1 MAGMHICYNCMRE
14 YDDPLTVCPHCGYES
29 GHVNTGDGRLKPG
42 TLLSGRYLTGN
53 VFYITKNSFSYIA
66 LDGSLNKKV
75 AVTEYFPSEML
86 RRTDGRKKTECTGDE
101 NVLAQNIE
109 RVVSRAA
116 ALREFNYYDSVT
128 DIYDVFEE
136 NGTAYT
142 VTEFPDGITLDD
154 AVKSGKTFGYAE
166 TVSTLMPLLRALSG
180 LHSAGHFHGNINPER
195 LMLCKNGKLKLFDF
209 GTGFFDKDELLPG
222 FAPAEQYGSDE
233 PAGAAADIYSVCA
246 VMYYMLTGNVPS
258 DSRLRNTPYDN
269 FVPLCGIADIPPYA
283 EDALM
288 KGMSVSPEDRPESI
302 SELTSA
308 LTDGSEEYTEN
319 SSPEAFVPEGA
330 KAPLPGNKKVMTAA
344 IAIACAGLLI
354 IAVAAILIIPKI
366 RKSADPESTSL
377 TTVTETERVTGA
389 ENIMLPSEIRQKFSE
404 YFDSDEFEEK
414 YPGALAVKRRNIDLY
429 PEDKAVP
436 GGVTSF
442 DSARSTTHFFDLD
455 GDGNDECILVLDT
468 SGVQRY
474 VEIYVFDIDKEGN
487 IINTGEIGYE
497 SGRDEE
503 IYLCTAKGNQ
513 STSYY
518 FLRYTE
524 HSSASRENP
533 LSFEI
538 LCCDTEKMFC
548 AASGGAYL
556 PSRSERT
563 GTGTDIGGGDYC
575 CTGLSFAPDGSIW
588 NTANPAAV
596 KSVYVNA
603 GSYKVSSAD
612 DYNVTDKDTFSLI
625 WRKNVESA
633 TKKIALKTM
642 EIVNNSVSVSAAFPG
657 FELGG
662 KEIELSWHIGAET
675 KSFLYTANGSKI
687 IYSEEMTTKDFSS
700 DYRVE
705 LWYGSLRYCYCDIS
719 LGENGPVY
727 KMSDTELARLPD
739 VKGLVREDAVRQV
752 KEAGFTNVTLERGT
766 RLGLVQLVGNLY
778 RIQRMSEKPNEYYP
792 KDTEIKLYFYYI

>member
-1 MAGMHICYNCMRE
+1 MLE
-14 YDDPLTVCPHCGYES
+14 YDDTLTVCPHCGYES
-29 GHVNTGDGRLKPG
+29 GHVNTDDGRMKPG
-42 TLLSGRYLTGN
+42 SLLSGRYLTGN
-53 VFYITKNSFSYIA
+53 VFYTTKSSFSYIA

-75 AVTEYFPSEML
+75 AVTEYFPSGML

-101 NVLAQNIE
+101 DILAGNIE
-109 RVVSRAA
+109 KVVSRASS
-116 ALREFNYYDSVT
+116 LREFNYYDSVT

-136 NGTAYT
+136 NGTAYV
-142 VTEFPDGITLDD
+142 VTEFPDGITLDN
-154 AVKSGKTFGYAE
+154 AIKSGRTFDYAE
-166 TVSTLMPLLRALSG
+166 TVSTVTPLLRALSG
-180 LHSAGHFHGNINPER
+180 LHSAGHFHGNINPES

-209 GTGFFDKDELLPG
+209 GTGFFDTDELQSG
-222 FAPAEQYGSDE
+222 FAPAEQYGSSE

-288 KGMSVSPEDRPESI
+288 KGMSVSPEDRPDSI

-308 LTDGSEEYTEN
+308 LTGGSEEYPEGG
-319 SSPEAFVPEGA
+319 SPEAFVPEGA
-330 KAPLPGNKKVMTAA
+330 KTPLPGNKKAMTAA

-366 RKSADPESTSL
+366 KKNTEPESSAL
-377 TTVTETERVTGA
+377 TTVTKTERVTGA

-404 YFDSDEFEEK
+404 YFDSEEFEEK
-414 YPGALAVKRRNIDLY
+414 YPGALAIKRRNIDLY

-436 GGVTSF
+436 GGVTTF

-497 SGRDEE
+497 SGKDEE
-503 IYLCTAKGNQ
+503 IYLCTAKGDQ

-524 HSSASRENP
+524 NSSASSENP

-548 AASGGAYL
+548 AASGGAYKNG
-556 PSRSERT
+556 RSST
-563 GTGTDIGGGDYC
+563 GTEINGGDYC
-575 CTGLSFAPDGSIW
+575 YTGLSFAPDGSIW
-588 NTANPAAV
+588 NTGNPAGV
-596 KSVYVNA
+596 KSLYA
-603 GSYKVSSAD
+603 YGSNYKVSSAD

-625 WRKNVESA
+625 WKKNVESA

-642 EIVNNSVSVSAAFPG
+642 EIVNNTVYVSAAFPG
-657 FELGG
+657 LELSG

-705 LWYGSLRYCYCDIS
+705 LWYGSRRYCYCDIS
-719 LGENGPVY
+719 LGANGPVY
-727 KMSDTELARLPD
+727 KMSQTELAKLPD
-739 VKGLVREDAVRQV
+739 VTGLVREEAVRQV
-752 KEAGFTNVTLERGT
+752 KDAGFTNVTLVRGT
-766 RLGLVQLVGNLY
+766 RLGLVQVVGNLY
-778 RIQRMSEKPNEYYP
+778 RIQKMSEEKNEYYP